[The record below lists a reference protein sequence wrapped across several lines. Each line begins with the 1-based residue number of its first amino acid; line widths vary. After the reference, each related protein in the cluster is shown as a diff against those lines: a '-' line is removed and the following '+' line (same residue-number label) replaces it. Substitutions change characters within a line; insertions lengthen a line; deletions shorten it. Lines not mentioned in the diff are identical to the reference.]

1 MRKHMHV
8 VIVNFEINE
17 TIEYIASSLDECRDQ
32 IDRMVYELACIH
44 GEAKVGQTLGYI
56 EGRFS

>member
-1 MRKHMHV
+1 MHV